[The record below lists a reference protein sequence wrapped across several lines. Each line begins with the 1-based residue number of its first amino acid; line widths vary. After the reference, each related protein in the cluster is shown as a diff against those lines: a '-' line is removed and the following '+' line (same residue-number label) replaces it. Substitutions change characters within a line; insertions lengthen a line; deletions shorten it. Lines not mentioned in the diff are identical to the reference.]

1 MPAASKGW
9 SKALL
14 GLATVVLSAGA
25 VGCEEDERVKEA
37 DPRQQEENF
46 GVVARP
52 KGFPRPALPE
62 RGWPTPARFE
72 LGRALFYERALSGNG
87 TQSCA
92 DCHHQAHAF
101 AEPRAQS
108 QGSTGEL
115 HRRNASSLVNVA
127 FNASLTWAN
136 PELVRLEEQIR
147 IPLFGEEPVEMGAKG
162 KEEEIL
168 QRLRDDPRYVAWFE
182 AAYPG
187 DAQPITWKHSIEAMA
202 DFVRSLISG
211 SSSFD
216 RFVYNGDRQ
225 AMNESQQRGMT
236 LFFSER
242 LECHHCHG
250 GFNFTES
257 TSHATSGQLSFG
269 FHNIGLYNL
278 DGAGAY
284 PPTDRG
290 VMDVSGQAKDM
301 GRFRAPTLRNVALS
315 APYMHDGSLA
325 SLEEVVAFYEAGG
338 RFIES
343 GPAAGD
349 GRTSPLKSG
358 FVPGFS
364 LSDQERSDLINFL
377 HSLSDQAFISDSRF
391 GNPHQGGGW

>member
-1 MPAASKGW
+1 MSAASKGW
-9 SKALL
+9 RHGLI
-14 GLATVVLSAGA
+14 GLAMLALGAGGA
-25 VGCEEDERVKEA
+25 GCEGETTDKEPA
-37 DPRQQEENF
+37 PRQEEESF
-46 GVVARP
+46 GVIARP
-52 KGFPRPALPE
+52 QGFPQPALPE
-62 RGWPTPARFE
+62 RGWPSQARFE

-92 DCHHQAHAF
+92 GCHEQAHAF

-108 QGSTGEL
+108 QGSTGQV

-147 IPLFGEEPVEMGAKG
+147 IPLFGDRPVEMGAKG
-162 KEEEIL
+162 KEEEIM
-168 QRLRDDPRYVAWFE
+168 QRLRDDPRYVAWFR

-187 DAQPITWKHSIEAMA
+187 DRQPINWERSIEAIA

-216 RFVYNGDRQ
+216 RFVYGGDRS
-225 AMNESQQRGMT
+225 AMSDSQQRGMT

-257 TSHATSGQLSFG
+257 TSHAKSEQPSLR
-269 FHNIGLYNL
+269 FHNTGLYNL

-284 PPTDRG
+284 PATDRG
-290 VMDVSGQAKDM
+290 VMDVSGLAKDM

-315 APYMHDGSLA
+315 APYMHDGSMA

-338 RFIES
+338 RVVES

-349 GRTSPLKSG
+349 GRVSPLKSG
-358 FVPGFS
+358 FVPGFA

-377 HSLSDQAFISDSRF
+377 HSLSDESFVTDPRF
-391 GNPHQGGGW
+391 ANPHQDGPS